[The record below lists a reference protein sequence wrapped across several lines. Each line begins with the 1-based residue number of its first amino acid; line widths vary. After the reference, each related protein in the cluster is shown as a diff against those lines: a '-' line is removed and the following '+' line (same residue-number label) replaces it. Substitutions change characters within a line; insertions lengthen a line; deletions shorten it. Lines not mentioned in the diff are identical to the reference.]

1 MQNLV
6 QKGVEIFS
14 SSRKQPIFLPKLKT
28 VCKITKSAEITLQD
42 TLITELSAK
51 RRSQKLKQPCID
63 ERSEELAGTGAILG
77 ESLFGLILLTKLFSQ
92 SYFWCK

>member
-51 RRSQKLKQPCID
+51 RRRNIQLISQTAHISTQTIKQFAKTHCVQN
-63 ERSEELAGTGAILG
+63 
-77 ESLFGLILLTKLFSQ
+77 LI
-92 SYFWCK
+92 